1 MTNKK
6 LQSDRD
12 RKMME
17 MAHAYEMAKAA
28 HQHIYLDAEDF
39 ADLAEWYARH
49 NDFVRA
55 DEVMQYA
62 LSLHPGNT
70 DLLVEQA
77 YERLDREDREGAR
90 QILQQIEEEGDDV
103 TILRARLLLEY
114 GREDDAEL
122 ELDTLEYKYSQN
134 NIIDVVYMYIETNH
148 ADKAGEWLEHWR
160 WSTDNVDYCAAMAD
174 YLSAIGKFQQAIIY
188 FNKLIDSNPYSP
200 SYWYGLG
207 RCYFELR
214 QYDKAIDACEYALV
228 SDAEYGDAYML
239 KGYAYSMLHN
249 SGKAQENY
257 EKAIQYNSM
266 SQSFVHILM
275 GINKLEACEWAEAY
289 EHLDKVIRGE
299 KDGNLLNSFI
309 YSDAALCLKYLDLEK
324 CATLIIQ
331 YCDKALQVDRFN
343 LDAYLL
349 KGLAYSSHGNEEQC
363 IATWE
368 EAVKLMPE
376 ADTWM
381 AISYYG
387 VEAGLFDYALKAL
400 HNVEKLDPSYPD
412 LNERLTIIYLLLKD
426 TGKADYYNRISQDSL
441 PQSTMD
447 GVRQMLK
454 DCSKDEC
461 IQLLKEHLNKFGG
474 SHNPVI

>member
-1 MTNKK
+1 MT
-6 LQSDRD
+6 
-12 RKMME
+12 E

-49 NDFVRA
+49 NDFVKA

-257 EKAIQYNSM
+257 EKAIHNIRIIGKSDIAFCLALNIFSLYVSFIVDPAFGLFE
-266 SQSFVHILM
+266 QSDRYGMIGLLIIVT
-275 GINKLEACEWAEAY
+275 
-289 EHLDKVIRGE
+289 V
-299 KDGNLLNSFI
+299 LLNF
-309 YSDAALCLKYLDLEK
+309 LFCL
-324 CATLIIQ
+324 LIFRN
-331 YCDKALQVDRFN
+331 KV
-343 LDAYLL
+343 
-349 KGLAYSSHGNEEQC
+349 S
-363 IATWE
+363 
-368 EAVKLMPE
+368 
-376 ADTWM
+376 
-381 AISYYG
+381 SYYKTM
-387 VEAGLFDYALKAL
+387 YQ
-400 HNVEKLDPSYPD
+400 
-412 LNERLTIIYLLLKD
+412 LNNQYMEMELRYFSIYKDSQTELRKYRHDMKNHLL
-426 TGKADYYNRISQDSL
+426 
-441 PQSTMD
+441 
-447 GVRQMLK
+447 
-454 DCSKDEC
+454 
-461 IQLLKEHLNKFGG
+461 
-474 SHNPVI
+474 